1 LHRRAFGAVLLAA
14 ALIAGTG
21 HMAQAGT
28 RPVERRFARMV
39 NDTRAATTLN
49 PLKPTDRLT
58 EVARRHSKR
67 MAARGDLYHSDL
79 NRLLGHGISSVGEN
93 VGMAGSLQ
101 EMLAA
106 FMASPPHARN
116 ILGSYSRTGVGVF
129 RADGRMWVTQIFA
142 S

>member
-1 LHRRAFGAVLLAA
+1 
-14 ALIAGTG
+14 
-21 HMAQAGT
+21 M
-28 RPVERRFARMV
+28 ERRFALMV

-67 MAARGDLYHSDL
+67 MAARGELYHSDL

-93 VGMAGSLQ
+93 VGTAGSLQ